1 MTLTSRQIWRRLN
14 DWLDTDDALDRRR
27 ELRAERIQAELAWL
41 ESDEGK
47 AWRARIASRLACSRA
62 WLVPPTWD
70 RFVARHLALNEDQR
84 LDPPPRIG

>member
-1 MTLTSRQIWRRLN
+1 MTLTSRQIWHRLN
-14 DWLDTDDALDRRR
+14 DWLGTADALDRRR
-27 ELRAERIQAELAWL
+27 ELRADRIQAEEAWL
-41 ESDEGK
+41 ASDEGR

>member
-1 MTLTSRQIWRRLN
+1 MTLTSRQIWHRLN

-27 ELRAERIQAELAWL
+27 ELRADRIQAELAWL

-47 AWRARIASRLACSRA
+47 AWRARIAGRLACSRA

-70 RFVARHLALNEDQR
+70 RFVDRHLALNEDQR